1 MYYFKTKQDKR
12 LIFVLLMY
20 KDKSFVINLTLEC
33 YQEKSMN

>member
-1 MYYFKTKQDKR
+1 MYYPKTKQDKR

-20 KDKSFVINLTLEC
+20 KDKSFVINLILEC